1 MKVVLFCG
9 GFGMRMGKFS
19 QNKSEFFENN
29 PKPML
34 MIGERPILWH
44 LMKYY
49 AHFGHKDFILC
60 LGYKAENIKEYFK
73 RNNDSFSEWN
83 IQLVDT
89 GLNTKIGQRLFS
101 VKDLLQ
107 NDDVFMVNY
116 TDGLSDV
123 NLNAYLDYFIKH
135 DKVASLLSVKAP
147 LGFHHVISN
156 NNGIVESIKDGLG
169 NYDLR
174 INAGFFIFKNEFFNY
189 IKDGEELVDEPF
201 ERLIKQGQLISY
213 MYDGFWKNIDN
224 YKDKMEIDEMYE
236 KNNSPWILWGNV

>member
-9 GFGMRMGKFS
+9 GFGMRMGSFF
-19 QNKSEFFENN
+19 QNKARFFGNS

-34 MIGERPILWH
+34 MVGSRPILWH

-49 AHFGHKDFILC
+49 AHFGHRDFILC
-60 LGYKAENIKEYFK
+60 LGYKADIIKEYFK
-73 RNNDSFSEWN
+73 ANNDHFADWN

-123 NLNAYLDYFIKH
+123 DLNAYLDYFIKH

-189 IKDGEELVDEPF
+189 FKDGEELVDEPF
-201 ERLIKQGQLISY
+201 ERLIRQGQLISY

-224 YKDKMEIDEMYE
+224 YKDKIEIDEMYE
-236 KNNSPWILWGNV
+236 KNNSPWILWED

>member
-9 GFGMRMGKFS
+9 GFGMRMGSFF
-19 QNKSEFFENN
+19 QNKARFFENS

-34 MIGERPILWH
+34 LIGNRPILWH
-44 LMKYY
+44 IMKYY
-49 AHFGHKDFILC
+49 AHFGHRDFILC

-123 NLNAYLDYFIKH
+123 DLNAYLDYFNKH

-189 IKDGEELVDEPF
+189 FKDGEELVDEPF
-201 ERLIKQGQLISY
+201 ERLIRQGQLISY

-224 YKDKMEIDEMYE
+224 YKDKIEIDEMYE
-236 KNNSPWILWGNV
+236 KNNSPWILWED

>member
-9 GFGMRMGKFS
+9 GFGMRMGSFF
-19 QNKSEFFENN
+19 QNKARFFGNS

-34 MIGERPILWH
+34 MVGSRPILWH

-49 AHFGHKDFILC
+49 AHFGHRDFILC
-60 LGYKAENIKEYFK
+60 LGYKADIIKEYFK
-73 RNNDSFSEWN
+73 TNNDHFTDWN

-156 NNGIVESIKDGLG
+156 KNGIVENINDGLG

-201 ERLIKQGQLISY
+201 ERLIRQRQLISY

-224 YKDKMEIDEMYE
+224 YKDKIEIDEMYE
-236 KNNSPWILWGNV
+236 KNNSPWILWED

>member
-9 GFGMRMGKFS
+9 GFGMRMGSFF
-19 QNKSEFFENN
+19 QNKARFFGNS

-34 MIGERPILWH
+34 MVGSRPILWH

-49 AHFGHKDFILC
+49 AHFGHRDFILC
-60 LGYKAENIKEYFK
+60 LGYKADIIKEYFK
-73 RNNDSFSEWN
+73 TNNDHFADWN

-189 IKDGEELVDEPF
+189 FKDGEELVDEPF
-201 ERLIKQGQLISY
+201 ERLIRQGQLISY

-224 YKDKMEIDEMYE
+224 YKDKIEIDEMYE
-236 KNNSPWILWGNV
+236 KNNSPWILWED

>member
-9 GFGMRMGKFS
+9 GFGMRMGRFF
-19 QNKSEFFENN
+19 QNNSEFFENS

-34 MIGERPILWH
+34 MIGNRPILWH
-44 LMKYY
+44 IMKYY
-49 AHFGHKDFILC
+49 AHFGHRDFILC
-60 LGYKAENIKEYFK
+60 LGYKADSIKEYFK
-73 RNNDSFSEWN
+73 FNENIFSDFN

-89 GLNTKIGQRLFS
+89 GLNTKIGQRLF
-101 VKDLLQ
+101 VVRDLLKK
-107 NDDVFMVNY
+107 DDVFMVNY

-123 NLNAYLDYFIKH
+123 NLKEYLDYFTKH

-156 NNGIVESIKDGLG
+156 NNGIVENIKDGLG

-201 ERLIKQGQLISY
+201 ERLIRQEQLISY
-213 MYDGFWKNIDN
+213 RYDGFWKNIDN
-224 YKDKMEIDEMYE
+224 YKDKIEIDEMYE
-236 KNNSPWILWGNV
+236 KNNSPWILWED

>member
-9 GFGMRMGKFS
+9 GFGMRMGSFF
-19 QNKSEFFENN
+19 QNKARFFENS

-34 MIGERPILWH
+34 LIGNRPILWH

-49 AHFGHKDFILC
+49 AHFGHRDFILC
-60 LGYKAENIKEYFK
+60 LGYKADIIKEYFK
-73 RNNDSFSEWN
+73 ANNDYFADWN

-101 VKDLLQ
+101 IKDLLQ

-116 TDGLSDV
+116 TDGLTDV

-156 NNGIVESIKDGLG
+156 KNGIVENINDGLG

-201 ERLIKQGQLISY
+201 ERLIRQGQLISY

-224 YKDKMEIDEMYE
+224 YKDKIEIDEMYE
-236 KNNSPWILWGNV
+236 KNNSPWILWED

>member
-9 GFGMRMGKFS
+9 GFGMRMGSFF
-19 QNKSEFFENN
+19 QNKARFFENS

-34 MIGERPILWH
+34 LIGNRPILWH

-49 AHFGHKDFILC
+49 AHFGHRDFILC
-60 LGYKAENIKEYFK
+60 LGYKAESIKEYFK
-73 RNNDSFSEWN
+73 INNDYFSDWN
-83 IQLVDT
+83 IKLVDT

-116 TDGLSDV
+116 TDGLTDV
-123 NLNAYLDYFIKH
+123 NLNAYLDYFTKH
-135 DKVASLLSVKAP
+135 DKVASLLSIKAP

-201 ERLIKQGQLISY
+201 ERLIRQGQLISY

-224 YKDKMEIDEMYE
+224 YKDKIEIDEMYE
-236 KNNSPWILWGNV
+236 KNNSPWILWED

>member
-9 GFGMRMGKFS
+9 GFGMRMGKFF

-34 MIGERPILWH
+34 MIGSRPILWH

-60 LGYKAENIKEYFK
+60 LGYKAESIKEYFK
-73 RNNDSFSEWN
+73 INNDYFADWN

-135 DKVASLLSVKAP
+135 DKVASLLSVNAP

-156 NNGIVESIKDGLG
+156 NNGIVENIKDGLG

-189 IKDGEELVDEPF
+189 FKDGEELVDEPF
-201 ERLIKQGQLISY
+201 ERLIRQGQLISY

-224 YKDKMEIDEMYE
+224 YKDKIEIDEMYE
-236 KNNSPWILWGNV
+236 KNNSPWILWED

>member
-9 GFGMRMGKFS
+9 GYGMRMGNFF
-19 QNKSEFFENN
+19 QNNKDFLENS
-29 PKPML
+29 PKPMI
-34 MIGERPILWH
+34 MIGNRPILWH
-44 LMKYY
+44 IMKYY

-60 LGYKAENIKEYFK
+60 LGYKADSIKGYFK
-73 RNNDSFSEWN
+73 NNNDHFADWN

-101 VKDLLQ
+101 VRGLLR

-116 TDGLSDV
+116 TDGLTDV
-123 NLNAYLDYFIKH
+123 NLKTYLDYFMKH
-135 DKVASLLSVKAP
+135 DKIASLLSVKAP

-156 NNGIVESIKDGLG
+156 KNGIVERIKDGLG

-189 IKDGEELVDEPF
+189 IKEGEELVDEPF
-201 ERLIKQGQLISY
+201 ARLIREGQLISY
-213 MYDGFWKNIDN
+213 VYNGFWKNIDN
-224 YKDKMEIDEMYE
+224 YKDKMEIDDMYS
-236 KNNSPWILWGNV
+236 KNNAPWIIWDN